1 MDRILLVDDDR
12 EVLHVNS
19 EYLKGKG
26 YQVKTAACGQEALE
40 MLPEYMPHCLVLDVM
55 MPGMDGFELLRQVR
69 KMTQVPVLFLT
80 GRTEEADRIQG
91 LLMGAVDYVLKPC
104 SLEELSLRIQIHISR
119 YRGITGQTG
128 VLEFPPLR
136 IELLNHKVFCRNEE
150 ILLSNKEYELLVCLA
165 KHHREV
171 MSFEQIG
178 QELLGGYISAD
189 RRNIMMNASR
199 LRKKMEGFVGLENMI
214 ETVWGKG
221 YCFKG

>member
-1 MDRILLVDDDR
+1 MDRILLVDDDK

-19 EYLKGKG
+19 EFLKGKG
-26 YQVKTAACGQEALE
+26 YGVETATSGQEALKKIVSF
-40 MLPEYMPHCLVLDVM
+40 MPHCIVLDIM
-55 MPGMDGFELLRQVR
+55 MPGMDGFETLQQFRR
-69 KMTQVPVLFLT
+69 MTQVPVLFLT

-91 LLMGAVDYVLKPC
+91 LLTGAVDYILKPC

-119 YRGITGQTG
+119 YRGVTGQTG
-128 VLEFPPLR
+128 ILEFPPLR
-136 IELLNHKVFCRNEE
+136 IELLNHRVFCREE
-150 ILLSNKEYELLVCLA
+150 ELLLSNKEYELLVCLA
-165 KHHREV
+165 KNNRKV
-171 MSFEQIG
+171 MTFEQIG
-178 QELLGGYISAD
+178 QELLGGYIDAD

>member
-1 MDRILLVDDDR
+1 MVDDDR

-19 EYLKGKG
+19 EFLKGKG
-26 YQVKTAACGQEALE
+26 YDVKTAACAEDALKLAKE
-40 MLPEYMPHCLVLDVM
+40 FMPHCIVLDVM
-55 MPGMDGFELLRQVR
+55 MPGMDGFEALEQLR
-69 KMTQVPVLFLT
+69 KITQVPVLFLT
-80 GRTEEADRIQG
+80 GRTEEADRIRG
-91 LLMGAVDYVLKPC
+91 LVSGAVDYVIKPC

-119 YRGITGQTG
+119 YRGVTGQTG
-128 VLEFPPLR
+128 ILEFPPLR
-136 IELLNHKVFCRNEE
+136 IELLNHRVYYREEE

-165 KHHREV
+165 KHNREV
-171 MSFEQIG
+171 MTFEKIG
-178 QELLGGYISAD
+178 EELLGGYIDAD

>member
-12 EVLHVNS
+12 EVLHVNG
-19 EYLKGKG
+19 EFLKGKG
-26 YQVKTAACGQEALE
+26 YQVETADSAKTAIRLVKEF
-40 MLPEYMPHCLVLDVM
+40 MPHCIVLDVM
-55 MPGMDGFELLRQVR
+55 MPGMDGFEALDQIR
-69 KMTQVPVLFLT
+69 KITQVPVLFLT
-80 GRTEEADRIQG
+80 GRTEEADRIRG
-91 LLMGAVDYVLKPC
+91 LVSGAVDYIVKPC

-119 YRGITGQTG
+119 YRGVTGQTG
-128 VLEFPPLR
+128 ILEFPPLR
-136 IELLNHKVFCRNEE
+136 IELLNHRVYYREEE

-165 KHHREV
+165 KHNHEV
-171 MSFEQIG
+171 MTFEAIG
-178 QELLGGYISAD
+178 QELLGGYIDAD

>member
-19 EYLKGKG
+19 EFLKGKG
-26 YQVKTAACGQEALE
+26 YQVKTAASAEEALKAVKDF
-40 MLPEYMPHCLVLDVM
+40 LPHCIVLDVM
-55 MPGMDGFELLRQVR
+55 MPGTDGYGALEQLRE
-69 KMTQVPVLFLT
+69 MTQVPVLFLT
-80 GRTEEADRIQG
+80 GRTEEADRIRG
-91 LLMGAVDYVLKPC
+91 LTLGAVDYVTKPC
-104 SLEELSLRIQIHISR
+104 SLEELALRIQIHITR
-119 YRGITGQTG
+119 YRGVTGQTG

-136 IELLNHKVFCRNEE
+136 IELLNHRVYYREEE

-165 KHHREV
+165 KHRREV
-171 MSFEQIG
+171 MTFEQIG
-178 QELLGGYISAD
+178 QELLGGYIEAD

-199 LRKKMEGFVGLENMI
+199 LRKKMEGYVGLESMI

>member
-19 EYLKGKG
+19 EFLKGKG
-26 YQVKTAACGQEALE
+26 YQVMTAESAKDAIKLVKDFS
-40 MLPEYMPHCLVLDVM
+40 PHCIVLDVM
-55 MPGMDGFELLRQVR
+55 MPEMDGFEALENLR
-69 KMTQVPVLFLT
+69 KHTQVPVLFLT

-91 LLMGAVDYVLKPC
+91 LTLGAVDYVVKPC

-119 YRGITGQTG
+119 YRGVTGQTG

-136 IELLNHKVFCRNEE
+136 IELLNHRVFCREEE

-165 KHHREV
+165 KKHREV
-171 MSFEQIG
+171 MTFEEIG
-178 QELLGGYISAD
+178 RELLGGYIDAD

>member
-19 EYLKGKG
+19 EFLKGKG
-26 YQVKTAACGQEALE
+26 YQVMAAVSAEDALR
-40 MLPEYMPHCLVLDVM
+40 MVKDFMPHCIVLDVM
-55 MPGMDGFELLRQVR
+55 MPGMDGFEALEELR
-69 KMTQVPVLFLT
+69 KITQVPVLFLT
-80 GRTEEADRIQG
+80 GRTEEADRIRG
-91 LLMGAVDYVLKPC
+91 LVAGAVDYVVKPC

-119 YRGITGQTG
+119 YRGVTGQTG
-128 VLEFPPLR
+128 ILEFPPLR
-136 IELLNHKVFCRNEE
+136 IELLNHRVYYREEE

-165 KHHREV
+165 KHNREV
-171 MSFEQIG
+171 MTFEKIG
-178 QELLGGYISAD
+178 EELLGGYIDAD

-199 LRKKMEGFVGLENMI
+199 VRKKMEGYVGLENMI